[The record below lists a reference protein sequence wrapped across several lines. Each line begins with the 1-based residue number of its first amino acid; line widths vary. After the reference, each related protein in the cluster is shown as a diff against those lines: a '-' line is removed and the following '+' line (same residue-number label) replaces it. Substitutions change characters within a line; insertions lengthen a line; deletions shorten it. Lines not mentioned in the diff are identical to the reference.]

1 MLDSLIQNGLIFD
14 GLGSAPVRGDI
25 GIQNGVLATFSDL
38 GWGKAA
44 MLTAG

>member
-1 MLDSLIQNGLIFD
+1 MQDLLIKNGLIFD

-25 GIQNGVLATFSDL
+25 GIQNWVLATFGDL